1 MRACQHVNLYSLP
14 EANSLGFRSGIL
26 SGQSF
31 RCPIR
36 KFQYVVIFHSLD
48 VIASIHNV
56 NVASRQRTPEILRI
70 SDGRRGFPFAPL
82 CAPCNLK
89 GRPCHSYANLWRRRP
104 AAVAAGRSPLFLLC
118 APCKLQGRPCN
129 LHANLWRNFG
139 NIAKFRQRARG
150 NFFFHSEQ

>member
-48 VIASIHNV
+48 VIVSIHNV

-70 SDGRRGFPFAPL
+70 SDGRRGFPFAPP
-82 CAPCNLK
+82 CAPCNLQ
-89 GRPCHSYANLWRRRP
+89 GRPCNSYANLWRNFETF
-104 AAVAAGRSPLFLLC
+104 ATGAEGFPLLPLC
-118 APCKLQGRPCN
+118 APYNLQRAP
-129 LHANLWRNFG
+129 LQHTREPL
-139 NIAKFRQRARG
+139 AKF
-150 NFFFHSEQ
+150 

>member
-1 MRACQHVNLYSLP
+1 MFPELSEPPGCEGADASMSTCENVFKRLFLYSLP
-14 EANSLGFRSGIL
+14 EANSIGFRSGIL

-48 VIASIHNV
+48 VIVSIHNV

-82 CAPCNLK
+82 CAPRNLK
-89 GRPCHSYANLWRRRP
+89 GRPCHSYANLWR
-104 AAVAAGRSPLFLLC
+104 
-118 APCKLQGRPCN
+118 
-129 LHANLWRNFG
+129 NFE
-139 NIAKFRQRARG
+139 NSAKFRHGGRTVP
-150 NFFFHSEQ
+150 FVSPLCPL